1 MNVAQ
6 ITNYFNIGLLVL
18 FILLAVGLAL
28 AALRGFRRGVWKST
42 HNMIF
47 ILGLVFLAFFTLNAL
62 TELIGSF
69 DLSPF
74 LKGYLYIS
82 REIDGEWVT
91 YYVPITSVKETLT
104 NFIQG
109 FYTLFNV
116 AASAKTAANF
126 ALALAT
132 SVLKIVLFI
141 VDMILIVTIGN
152 FLSFLMWFLVA
163 KHFVPKIAR
172 KLIKIRWLGMIETMV
187 TFIVV
192 TFLFMTPL
200 TSLLN
205 SLNQSYQKNRPSS
218 QNEMVMNIGN
228 FVDAYNDSLFAKII
242 FNWTV
247 DENGMTLDVRLFD
260 ALTTG
265 ISGDVSIGLVG
276 EFANITNLIIGA
288 GRGITDSTDSEI
300 SYDPTLLITK
310 DYIDMVFDVLIESDL
325 INTIFPMVLEVAL
338 NSDVLEEYIPSRLID
353 ISDVKW
359 SDEVGYVRDMVD
371 CVFDSG
377 VIDNLYVDE
386 NGQKKMRSFEGN
398 DLVLFIDSVVHSEN
412 FNELLNI
419 FKSIDDSKIL
429 SKAVPALIQFL
440 ISSDE
445 EGNIK
450 KYLPLSWEELNEF
463 SWGYECYILLDFLH
477 KVATI
482 DDDFVKAIFVN
493 AEIYK
498 PAEDE
503 EIKSLP
509 DLVSDHINDFKT
521 LLVGEVDD
529 SGNPTNVDSVGR
541 TKVFE
546 NGQRIEGRNY
556 CLFDMSIISSVLPTI
571 LDGLFE
577 LDAFKDINENITD
590 SDLDPFHE
598 AVMSLNQ
605 GVRLKNYKKEFNAI
619 LDVVATIAND
629 KELLDSL
636 FKGKGLEGLMEE
648 EGNFMSINKTH
659 ITYFQTAI
667 GKMDKS
673 SLLYSTLTP
682 IFKSFL
688 KGDDLANTLNDVGLR
703 SDVLVSAIDHDM
715 KKENHTLFHDF
726 SSLLDEWDNLR
737 KVFDLS
743 DANGDASSLMDKL
756 KDQEVIDALTSIL
769 GILYKNPIINP
780 TPEPGDDYE
789 KNENLYGLFEFV
801 FNMTGDMGLT
811 VTRDTLR
818 NVPDWDKEFDAFG
831 KILQHIASRDI
842 LNATD
847 SFSDGLTTGLI
858 SSLKG
863 DGPGDINLPKLF
875 TLVDDSYIFSTTL
888 GPFLDDRLGPSLEGF
903 LIDNENHVCFSN
915 LKQGDWKD
923 EGTSMASL
931 LESLDIL
938 VTEGGSDFLSS
949 FDMTSLNRITDLN
962 DMLHELANSHIFDY
976 IDENGVLHYQFGQ
989 WIYNKVDSSLGQF
1002 TVDEGTAN
1010 EKSFDLLAD
1019 PKPKDEYSWSWD
1031 TASWGIRP
1039 EDDAEH
1045 ADPYFQTWKDKYNAN
1060 GTKQDTHYIA
1070 YRDFI
1075 GLQREE
1081 WCKYDIYMSKQK
1093 AFMDVHKQDLS
1104 NIATYL
1110 DPATNEW
1117 NGYFGSDLFT
1127 SDYKEVFE
1135 VDEISR
1141 VVEFLTFAM
1150 RIMTPRRDNTT
1161 LALNKIPVKL
1171 LDDFLNSLN
1180 DSKCMRIS
1188 LYNFYR
1194 IASESIF
1201 NDYSGFSLASAY
1213 NAYLVDVDVDMFD
1226 YDGGRV
1232 IRRQELDKLV
1242 DFYNF
1247 INAAQDKNVL
1257 TGGSFDISKLTESG
1271 FMDEMR
1277 VAIKDLNNSF
1287 VFHRKGSALVNH
1299 DTVFQGLF
1307 HEMLKGTND
1316 IKDIIYIGANS
1327 PKDAANTALYTN
1339 ADEKIDY
1346 LINHIFMTDQEI
1358 IDAGQDV
1365 TITLGLEN
1373 DEVDYI
1379 FDCVNTIYTMEDKD
1393 GNKFT
1398 NPSSIDINNINADT
1412 TIQPLLTDL
1421 NNSALLRDCVP
1432 NVMYNMFIKD
1442 SKMNI
1447 STADGSV
1454 GFQQVDPFYHY
1465 YYNDTVKRAAPDYD
1479 AKYLVKDIAGITNL
1493 ITEYQEFNTQL
1504 AGKDLSD
1511 RTTLQGLTGEGGV
1524 LSSLLNSMHDANI
1537 FHSPARNY
1545 DGITPYYTDKFND
1558 NGYTLFEEMM
1568 SKVCSFVKLDTFAYE
1583 DSYAPDHDNYGSAE
1597 AKLRHNVKAITTRDD
1612 ANSGHAYAPIEGKGA
1627 WKQEI
1632 DTIVHLANVAS
1643 TVGSGEKLD
1652 VSNFKLNELAPANV
1666 KSMLT
1671 AVNASDLVAD
1681 AVPDFVDQGFTAI
1694 NLGTLT
1700 SYDAGSGPVNYSYY
1714 RLGQTIYG
1722 GDNANSPVGS
1732 EIDNI
1737 YQIMDSLYDE
1747 GTQSYATS
1755 MGNMTDFLKGEG
1767 GEDGLTGFMRFI
1779 YKSHIF
1785 NTSQEGVYN
1794 AYNVIDG
1801 HNTSAQGILLYNS
1814 LGDNLSAY
1822 IARDADETTPEK
1834 SALDKIASLSK
1845 IVHMH
1850 NYVHNAED
1858 ITYLVESKGLVHL
1871 INTTDGNIDANTFTT
1886 DTSVEG
1892 IKTKKALILSI
1903 VENAYNSTGKTD
1915 PEDYQ
1920 RSAIVSEF
1928 LSGLFNNILENQYH
1942 KLDTDKPTY
1951 AYVKFSFGN
1960 DDAATLVFNDY
1971 AKLNVDEK
1979 NGLEGILD
1987 ALDYI
1992 GNPAT
1997 MKDHADDL
2005 EACFVKMGPNEDHNS
2020 NIARA
2025 LYLTEAHQYFKN
2037 LRQPILL
2044 DSHGDMFLPLDET
2057 TCDVTMDNN
2066 LYSYNDIYKFSFAD
2080 YGNRIKTF
2088 LNEVVLP

>member
-18 FILLAVGLAL
+18 FIILVIGLAL

-42 HNMIF
+42 HNMVF
-47 ILGLVFLAFFTLNAL
+47 MLGLVFLAFFTLSAL
-62 TELIGSF
+62 TELVGSL

-74 LKGYLYIS
+74 IKGSLYIS
-82 REIDGEWVT
+82 REIDGEIVT
-91 YYVPITSVKETLT
+91 YYIPITSVKETLT

-116 AASAKTAANF
+116 AASAKNAANF
-126 ALALAT
+126 ALALAS

-141 VDMILIVTIGN
+141 IDMLLIVTLGN
-152 FLSFLMWFLVA
+152 LLSFLMWFLVA
-163 KHFVPKIAR
+163 QHFVPKIAR

-205 SLNQSYQKNRPSS
+205 SLNQSYQRNRPNSD
-218 QNEMVMNIGN
+218 NEMVMNIGN
-228 FVDAYNDSLFAKII
+228 FVDAYNQSLFAQIL

-247 DENGMTLDVRLFD
+247 DDKGMTLDVRLFD
-260 ALTTG
+260 SFTTG
-265 ISGDVSIGLVG
+265 VSEDATIGLVG
-276 EFANITNLIIGA
+276 ELANITNLIIGA
-288 GRGITDSTDSEI
+288 GQGITSSSESEI

-310 DYIDMVFDVLIESDL
+310 EYVDMVFDVLIESDL
-325 INTIFPMVLEVAL
+325 INTIFPIVLEIAM

-353 ISDVKW
+353 LGDVKW
-359 SDEVGYVRDMVD
+359 GEEVGYVKDMVD
-371 CVFDSG
+371 CIFDSG
-377 VIDNLYVDE
+377 VIESLYVDE
-386 NGQKKMRSFEGN
+386 NGQKQMRSFEGN

-419 FKSIDDSKIL
+419 FKSIDNSKIL
-429 SKAVPALIQFL
+429 SKAVPALVQFL
-440 ISSDE
+440 ISSDQ

-477 KVATI
+477 KVITI

-498 PAEDE
+498 PADGET
-503 EIKSLP
+503 IKSLP
-509 DLVSDHINDFKT
+509 DLVSEHINDFKA
-521 LLVGEVDD
+521 LLVGETDADGKLINLD
-529 SGNPTNVDSVGR
+529 SAGR

-556 CLFDMSIISSVLPTI
+556 CLFDMAIISSVLPSI
-571 LDGLFE
+571 LDGMFE
-577 LDAFKDINENITD
+577 LDAFKEINTNITD
-590 SDLDPFHE
+590 EDIEPFHE
-598 AVMSLNQ
+598 AVSKLNE
-605 GVRLKNYKKEFNAI
+605 GIRLKNYKQEFNAI

-629 KELLDSL
+629 KDLLDSI

-648 EGNFMSINKTH
+648 EGNFLSIDKTH
-659 ITYFQTAI
+659 IEYFQSAI

-673 SLLYSTLTP
+673 SLLYSALSP
-682 IFKSFL
+682 ILKSL
-688 KGDDLANTLNDVGLR
+688 LSGDDIANTLNDIGLR
-703 SDVLVSAIDHDM
+703 ADVLVSAIDHDM
-715 KKENHTLFHDF
+715 KKENHTLFTDF
-726 SSLLDEWDNLR
+726 SSILDEWDNLQ

-743 DANGDASSLMDKL
+743 NAGGDANSLMDKL

-769 GILYKNPIINP
+769 SILYKNPIINP
-780 TPEPGDDYE
+780 TPNATDTYE
-789 KNENLYGLFEFV
+789 KNENLYGLFEYV

-842 LNATD
+842 LNAAD

-863 DGPGDINLPKLF
+863 DGPSDINLPKLF

-923 EGTSMASL
+923 EGESMAAM
-931 LESLDIL
+931 LESLNTL

-949 FDMTSLNRITDLN
+949 FDMTSLNKITDLN
-962 DMLHELANSHIFDY
+962 DMLHELANSHVFDY
-976 IDENGVLHYQFGQ
+976 VDENNVLHYQFGQ
-989 WIYNKVDSSLGQF
+989 WIYNKIDTSLGKF
-1002 TVDEGTAN
+1002 TVNEGLAD

-1019 PKPKDEYSWSWD
+1019 PKPKANSTWSWD
-1031 TASWGIRP
+1031 VASWGARP
-1039 EDDAEH
+1039 EDDPDHPDE
-1045 ADPYFQTWKDKYNAN
+1045 YFALWKQKYNPD
-1060 GTKQDTHYIA
+1060 GTKEDTHYIA

-1075 GLQREE
+1075 GLSREE
-1081 WCKYDIYMSKQK
+1081 WCKYSEYVTAQK
-1093 AFMDVHKQDLS
+1093 AFMDLHKEDLTS
-1104 NIATYL
+1104 TTTYL
-1110 DPATNEW
+1110 NPATNEW
-1117 NGYFGSDLFT
+1117 SNYFGSDLFT
-1127 SDYKEVFE
+1127 SDYKAVFQ

-1141 VVEFLTFAM
+1141 VAEFLTFAM
-1150 RIMTPRRDNTT
+1150 RIMTPRRDNTI
-1161 LALNKIPVKL
+1161 LPLNKIPAKL

-1180 DSKCMRIS
+1180 DTKCMRIS

-1201 NDYSGFSLASAY
+1201 NDFSGFSLASAY
-1213 NAYLVDVDVDMFD
+1213 NAYLVDVDHDIFD
-1226 YDGGRV
+1226 YEGGRV
-1232 IRRQELDKLV
+1232 TRRLELDKLV

-1247 INAAQDKNVL
+1247 INDAQDSNVL
-1257 TGGSFDISKLTESG
+1257 TGGSFDISKLVENS
-1271 FMDEMR
+1271 FMDSMR
-1277 VAIKDLNNSF
+1277 IAIKDLNNSH
-1287 VFHRKGSALVNH
+1287 VFHRKGSAVVNEL
-1299 DTVFQGLF
+1299 TVFQGLF
-1307 HEMLKGTND
+1307 NKMLGGTNE
-1316 IKDIIYIGANS
+1316 IKDIIYLGANS
-1327 PKDAANTALYTN
+1327 PKDAAQSALYSN
-1339 ADEKIDY
+1339 ATEKVEY
-1346 LINHIFMTDQEI
+1346 LVKHIFQTDEQI
-1358 IDAGQDV
+1358 IDAGLDV
-1365 TITLGLEN
+1365 NTTLANEN
-1373 DEVDYI
+1373 AEVDYI
-1379 FDCVNTIYTMEDKD
+1379 FDCVHTIYTMEDKD
-1393 GNKFT
+1393 GNKIS
-1398 NPSSIDINNINADT
+1398 NPNNININNINADT

-1432 NVMYNMFIKD
+1432 NVMYNMLIKD

-1447 STADGSV
+1447 STSDGSV
-1454 GFQQVDPFYHY
+1454 SFSQVDPFYQY
-1465 YYNDTVKRAAPDYD
+1465 YYNDTVKRATPDYD
-1479 AKYLVKDIAGITNL
+1479 AKYLNKDIASITNL

-1511 RTTLQGLTGEGGV
+1511 RTTLQNLTGEGGV
-1524 LSSLLNSMHDANI
+1524 LASLLKSMHDSNI

-1568 SKVCSFVKLDTFAYE
+1568 SKVCSFVKLDTFAY
-1583 DSYAPDHDNYGSAE
+1583 DDTYALDHDTYGSSG
-1597 AKLRHNVKAITTRDD
+1597 AKLKHNVKAITALDD
-1612 ANSGHAYAPIEGKGA
+1612 ANSGHGYAPNPAKGA
-1627 WKQEI
+1627 WEQEI
-1632 DTIVHLANVAS
+1632 DAIVHLANVAAS
-1643 TVGSGEKLD
+1643 VGSGDKLD
-1652 VSNFKLNELAPANV
+1652 VSAFKLNELAPASV

-1681 AVPDFVDQGFTAI
+1681 AVPGFVSKGFTTI

-1700 SYDAGSGPVNYSYY
+1700 SYDAGSGEVDYSYY
-1714 RLGQTIYG
+1714 RLGQNIYG
-1722 GDNANSPVGS
+1722 GATGDSPVGS

-1737 YQIMDSLYDE
+1737 YQVMESLYDE
-1747 GTQSYATS
+1747 GTNSYATS

-1767 GEDGLTGFMRFI
+1767 GESGLTGFMRFV

-1785 NTSQEGVYN
+1785 NTKLDGTYD
-1794 AYNVIDG
+1794 AYNEVNG
-1801 HNTSAQGILLYNS
+1801 HQITAQGILLYNS
-1814 LGDNLSAY
+1814 LGADLSAY
-1822 IARDADETTPEK
+1822 IARDADSLTPERT
-1834 SALDKIASLSK
+1834 ALDKIATLSK
-1845 IVHMH
+1845 ITHMH
-1850 NYVHNAED
+1850 NYVHDAED
-1858 ITYLVESKGLVHL
+1858 ITYVVESKGLINL
-1871 INTTDGNIDANTFTT
+1871 INTTDGNINADTFTS
-1886 DTSVEG
+1886 DTTVGG
-1892 IKTKKALILSI
+1892 IKAKRDLILSI

-1928 LSGLFNNILENQYH
+1928 LSGLFNNILENQYT

-1951 AYVKFSFGN
+1951 RYVKFSFGN
-1960 DDAATLVFNDY
+1960 DDASTLVFNDY
-1971 AKLNVDEK
+1971 SKLNVDEK

-1987 ALDYI
+1987 SLDYI
-1992 GNPAT
+1992 SNPAT
-1997 MKDHADDL
+1997 MKSHAAEL
-2005 EACFVKMGPNEDHNS
+2005 KQCFIKMGPSEDHNS

-2037 LRQPILL
+2037 LSSPFIL
-2044 DSHGDMFLPLDET
+2044 DSHGDQFLPIDET
-2057 TCDVTMDNN
+2057 TCDVNDDNN
-2066 LYSYNDIYKFSFAD
+2066 LYSYNELFKFSFAA
-2080 YGNRIKTF
+2080 YGDRIETF
-2088 LNEVVLP
+2088 LNDVVI

>member
-42 HNMIF
+42 HNMVF
-47 ILGLVFLAFFTLNAL
+47 MLGLIFLAFFTLSAF
-62 TELIGSF
+62 TELVGSL

-74 LKGYLYIS
+74 IKGTLYIS
-82 REIDGEWVT
+82 REIDGELVT
-91 YYVPITSVKETLT
+91 YYVPITSVKETLV

-116 AASAKTAANF
+116 AATAEKAANF
-126 ALALAT
+126 ALALAS

-141 VDMILIVTIGN
+141 VDMILIVTLGN
-152 FLSFLMWFLVA
+152 LLSFLMWHLVA

-187 TFIVV
+187 TFVVV

-205 SLNQSYQKNRPSS
+205 SLNQSYQKNRPNTD
-218 QNEMVMNIGN
+218 NEMVMNIGN
-228 FVDAYNDSLFAKII
+228 FVDAYNQSLFAQIL
-242 FNWTV
+242 FNWSV
-247 DENGMTLDVRLFD
+247 DEKGMTLDVRLFD
-260 ALTTG
+260 SFTTG
-265 ISGDVSIGLVG
+265 VSGDATIGLVG
-276 EFANITNLIIGA
+276 ELANITNLIIGA
-288 GRGITDSTDSEI
+288 GRGITSSTESEF
-300 SYDPTLLITK
+300 SYDPTLLISK
-310 DYIDMVFDVLIESDL
+310 EYVDMVFDVLIESDL
-325 INTIFPMVLEVAL
+325 INTIFPIVLEIGM
-338 NSDVLEEYIPSRLID
+338 NSDVLEQYIPSRLID

-359 SDEVGYVRDMVD
+359 SEEVGYVKDMVD
-371 CVFDSG
+371 CIFDSG
-377 VIDNLYVDE
+377 VVESLYVDE
-386 NGQKKMRSFEGN
+386 AGQKKMRSFEGN
-398 DLVLFIDSVVHSEN
+398 DLVLFIDNVVHSEN
-412 FNELLNI
+412 FDRLLDI
-419 FKSIDDSKIL
+419 FKSIDSSKIL
-429 SKAVPALIQFL
+429 SKAVPALVQFL

-477 KVATI
+477 KVITI

-498 PAEDE
+498 PADGETVKE
-503 EIKSLP
+503 LP
-509 DLVSDHINDFKT
+509 DLVSEHINDFKA
-521 LLVGEVDD
+521 LLVGETDD
-529 SGNPTNVDSVGR
+529 DGKLINLDSAGR

-546 NGQRIEGRNY
+546 NGQRIPGRNY
-556 CLFDMSIISSVLPTI
+556 CLFDMAIISSVLPSI
-571 LDGLFE
+571 IDGMFE
-577 LDAFKDINENITD
+577 FDAFKEINENITD
-590 SDLDPFHE
+590 EDIEPFHE
-598 AVMSLNQ
+598 AVKKLNE
-605 GVRLKNYKKEFNAI
+605 GTRLKNYKQEFNAI
-619 LDVVATIAND
+619 LDVVATVAND
-629 KELLDSL
+629 KELLDSI
-636 FKGKGLEGLMEE
+636 FKGKGFEGLMEE
-648 EGNFMSINKTH
+648 EGNPLSINQKH
-659 ITYFQTAI
+659 VTYFQQAI
-667 GKMDKS
+667 GKMDRS
-673 SLLYSTLTP
+673 SLLYSALTP

-688 KGDDLANTLNDVGLR
+688 SGDDLANTLNDIGLR
-703 SDVLVSAIDHDM
+703 ADVLVSAIDHDM
-715 KKENHTLFHDF
+715 KKENHTFFTDF
-726 SSLLDEWDNLR
+726 SSILDEWGNLQ
-737 KVFDLS
+737 KVLDLS
-743 DANGDASSLMDKL
+743 DAGGDANSLMDKL
-756 KDQEVIDALTSIL
+756 KDQETIDALTSIL

-780 TPEPGDDYE
+780 TPNATDNYE
-789 KNENLYGLFEFV
+789 KNENLYGLFEYV

-831 KILQHIASRDI
+831 KIIQHIASRDI
-842 LNATD
+842 LNAAD

-863 DGPGDINLPKLF
+863 DGPSDINLPKLF

-888 GPFLDDRLGPSLEGF
+888 GPFLDDRLGPSLDGF

-923 EGTSMASL
+923 EGESMAAM
-931 LESLDIL
+931 LESLNTL
-938 VTEGGSDFLSS
+938 VNEGGSDFLSS

-962 DMLHELANSHIFDY
+962 DMLHELANSHVFDY
-976 IDENGVLHYQFGQ
+976 VDENNVLHYQFGQ
-989 WIYNKVDSSLGQF
+989 WIYNKVDSSLGKF
-1002 TVDEGTAN
+1002 TVDEGTAS

-1019 PKPKDEYSWSWD
+1019 PRPKDNSTWSWD
-1031 TASWGIRP
+1031 VASWGARP
-1039 EDDAEH
+1039 EDNPDHPDE
-1045 ADPYFQTWKDKYNAN
+1045 YFALWKAKYNPN
-1060 GTKQDTHYIA
+1060 GTKEETHYIA

-1081 WCKYDIYMSKQK
+1081 WCKYDLYMSKQK
-1093 AFMDVHKQDLS
+1093 AFMDAHKDDL
-1104 NIATYL
+1104 NNVATYL

-1117 NGYFGSDLFT
+1117 SSYFGSDIFT
-1127 SDYKEVFE
+1127 ADYKEVFE

-1141 VVEFLTFAM
+1141 VAEFLTYAM
-1150 RIMTPRRDNTT
+1150 RIMTPRRDNTI
-1161 LALNKIPVKL
+1161 LSLNKIPAKL

-1180 DSKCMRIS
+1180 DTKCMRVS
-1188 LYNFYR
+1188 LFNFYR

-1201 NDYSGFSLASAY
+1201 NDYSGFSLNSAY
-1213 NAYLVDVDVDMFD
+1213 NAYLVDCDCNMFD
-1226 YDGGRV
+1226 YEAGRAA
-1232 IRRQELDKLV
+1232 RRLELDKLV

-1247 INAAQDKNVL
+1247 INDAQESNVMS
-1257 TGGSFDISKLTESG
+1257 GGSFDISKLNENG
-1271 FMDEMR
+1271 FMDDMR
-1277 VAIKDLNNSF
+1277 VAIKDLNNSY
-1287 VFHRKGSALVNH
+1287 VFHRKGSAVTGQL
-1299 DTVFQGLF
+1299 TVFQGLF
-1307 HEMLKGTND
+1307 NKMLGGTNE
-1316 IKDIIYIGANS
+1316 IKDIIYLGENS
-1327 PKDAANTALYTN
+1327 PKDAANSALYSN
-1339 ADEKIDY
+1339 ATEKVEY
-1346 LINHIFMTDQEI
+1346 LVKHIFQTDAQIEAASLDV
-1358 IDAGQDV
+1358 DAELIKQ
-1365 TITLGLEN
+1365 N
-1373 DEVDYI
+1373 AEVDCI

-1393 GNKFT
+1393 GQKIT
-1398 NPSSIDINNINADT
+1398 NPNSMNINNINADT

-1432 NVMYNMFIKD
+1432 NVMYNMLIKD

-1447 STADGSV
+1447 STAEGSV
-1454 GFQQVDPFYHY
+1454 SFSQVDPFYQY
-1465 YYNDTVKRAAPDYD
+1465 FYNDTVKRATPDYD
-1479 AKYLVKDIAGITNL
+1479 AKYLAKDIASITNL

-1524 LSSLLNSMHDANI
+1524 LASLLYSMHDSNI

-1545 DGITPYYTDKFND
+1545 DGITPYYTNKFEG

-1597 AKLRHNVKAITTRDD
+1597 AKLKHNVKAITALDD
-1612 ANSGHAYAPIEGKGA
+1612 AGTGHAYAPVEGKGA
-1627 WKQEI
+1627 WRQEI

-1643 TVGSGEKLD
+1643 SIGSGDKLD
-1652 VSNFKLNELAPANV
+1652 VSTFKLNELAPASV

-1700 SYDAGSGPVNYSYY
+1700 SYDAGEGAVNYSYY

-1722 GDNANSPVGS
+1722 GASGNSPVGS

-1737 YQIMDSLYDE
+1737 YQIMESLYDE
-1747 GTQSYATS
+1747 GTHSYATS

-1767 GEDGLTGFMRFI
+1767 GESGLQGFMRFI

-1785 NTSQEGVYN
+1785 NTKLDGTYD
-1794 AYNVIDG
+1794 AYNVVNG
-1801 HNTSAQGILLYNS
+1801 HNITAQGILLYNS

-1822 IARDADETTPEK
+1822 IARDADSTTPERT
-1834 SALDKIASLSK
+1834 ALDKIATLSK

-1850 NYVHNAED
+1850 NYVHDAED
-1858 ITYLVESKGLVHL
+1858 ITYVVESKGLINL
-1871 INTTDGNIDANTFTT
+1871 INTTDGNITADTFTS

-1892 IKTKKALILSI
+1892 VKAKKAFILSI
-1903 VENAYNSTGKTD
+1903 IENAYNSTGKTD

-1928 LSGLFNNILENQYH
+1928 LSGLFNNILENQYT
-1942 KLDTDKPTY
+1942 KLDGKAGYT
-1951 AYVKFSFGN
+1951 YVKFSFGN
-1960 DDAATLVFNDY
+1960 DDASTLVFSDY
-1971 AKLNVDEK
+1971 ATLNVDEK

-1997 MKDHADDL
+1997 MKTHVAEL
-2005 EACFVKMGPNEDHNS
+2005 KQCFIKMGPSEDHNS

-2037 LRQPILL
+2037 IRNPLLL
-2044 DSHGDMFLPLDET
+2044 DSHGQMFLPIDET
-2057 TCDVTMDNN
+2057 TCNVADDNN
-2066 LYSYNDIYKFSFAD
+2066 LYSYNDTFKFSFAA
-2080 YGNRIKTF
+2080 YGERIEAF
-2088 LNEVVLP
+2088 LNEVVIP

>member
-1 MNVAQ
+1 MDVAQ
-6 ITNYFNIGLLVL
+6 ITNYFNIGLLVV

-28 AALRGFRRGVWKST
+28 SGLRGFRRGVWKST
-42 HNMIF
+42 HNMVF
-47 ILGLVFLAFFTLNAL
+47 MLGLVILAFFTLNAL
-62 TELIGSF
+62 TELVGSL
-69 DLSPF
+69 DLSQF
-74 LKGYLYIS
+74 IKGSLYIS

-126 ALALAT
+126 ALALA
-132 SVLKIVLFI
+132 SSALKIILFI
-141 VDMILIVTIGN
+141 VDMILIVTLGN
-152 FLSFLMWFLVA
+152 LLSFLMWFLVA

-172 KLIKIRWLGMIETMV
+172 KLIKLRWVGMIETMV

-200 TSLLN
+200 TSLVN
-205 SLNQSYQKNRPSS
+205 SLNQSYQKNRPNSE
-218 QNEMVMNIGN
+218 NEMVMNIGN

-247 DENGMTLDVRLFD
+247 DDSGMTLDVRLFD
-260 ALTTG
+260 SFTTG
-265 ISGDVSIGLVG
+265 VSGDVSIGLVG
-276 EFANITNLIIGA
+276 ELANITNLIIGA
-288 GRGITDSTDSEI
+288 GRGITDSSSNEF
-300 SYDPTLLITK
+300 SYDPTLLISK
-310 DYIDMVFDVLIESDL
+310 EYVDMVFDVLIESDL
-325 INTIFPMVLEVAL
+325 INSIFPIVLEIAL
-338 NSDVLEEYIPSRLID
+338 NSDVLEEFIPSRLID

-359 SDEVGYVRDMVD
+359 SEEVGYVKDMVD

-377 VIDNLYVDE
+377 VIDNLYIDE

-398 DLVLFIDSVVHSEN
+398 DLVLFIDNVVHSEN

-419 FKSIDDSKIL
+419 FKSIDSSKIL

-440 ISSDE
+440 ISSDK

-477 KVATI
+477 KVVTI

-493 AEIYK
+493 ADIYK
-498 PAEDE
+498 PADGET
-503 EIKSLP
+503 IKSLP
-509 DLVSDHINDFKT
+509 DLVSDHISDFKT
-521 LLVGEVDD
+521 LLVGEVDAD
-529 SGNPTNVDSVGR
+529 GNPKNVDSSGR

-546 NGQRIEGRNY
+546 NGQRIENRNY

-577 LDAFKDINENITD
+577 LDAFKDISSNITED
-590 SDLDPFHE
+590 DITPFHD
-598 AVMSLNQ
+598 AVKKLNE
-605 GVRLKNYKKEFNAI
+605 GVRLRNYKKEFNAI
-619 LDVVATIAND
+619 LDVVATIAED
-629 KELLDSL
+629 KDLLDSL
-636 FKGKGLEGLMEE
+636 FKGKGLDGLMEE
-648 EGNFMSINKTH
+648 EGNFLSINQTH

-673 SLLYSTLTP
+673 ALLYSTLSP
-682 IFKSFL
+682 ILKSL
-688 KGDDLANTLNDVGLR
+688 LSGKDVANTLNDIGLR
-703 SDVLVSAIDHDM
+703 ADVLVSAIDHDM
-715 KKENHTLFHDF
+715 KKENHTLFTDF
-726 SSLLDEWDNLR
+726 SSVLDEWGNLQ

-743 DANGDASSLMDKL
+743 KAGGDANSLMGKL

-769 GILYKNPIINP
+769 SILYKNPIINP
-780 TPEPGDDYE
+780 TPGPTDTYE
-789 KNENLYGLFEFV
+789 KNENLYGLFEYV
-801 FNMTGDMGLT
+801 FSMTGDMGLT

-858 SSLKG
+858 DSLRG
-863 DGPGDINLPKLF
+863 DGPGDINLPQLF

-888 GPFLDDRLGPSLEGF
+888 GPFLDDRLGSSLEGF
-903 LIDNENHVCFSN
+903 LIDKENHVCFSN
-915 LKQGDWKD
+915 LEQGDWKD
-923 EGTSMASL
+923 EGESMGRLLNSL
-931 LESLDIL
+931 HTLVES
-938 VTEGGSDFLSS
+938 GGSDFLTT
-949 FDMTSLNRITDLN
+949 FDMTGLNKITDLN
-962 DMLHELANSHIFDY
+962 DMLHELAHSNIFDY
-976 IDENGVLHYQFGQ
+976 VDENGQHIYQFGQ
-989 WIYNKVDSSLGQF
+989 WIYNKIDSSLGKF
-1002 TVDEGTAN
+1002 TVNEGQAD

-1019 PKPKDEYSWSWD
+1019 PVVKDNSTWSWD
-1031 TASWGIRP
+1031 VASWGARP
-1039 EDDAEH
+1039 EDDPSNP
-1045 ADPYFQTWKDKYNAN
+1045 DPYFQTWKNRYNPD
-1060 GTKQDTHYIA
+1060 GTKEDTHYIA
-1070 YRDFI
+1070 YRDFS
-1075 GLQREE
+1075 GLTREE
-1081 WCKYDIYMSKQK
+1081 WCRYDLFVEKQD
-1093 AFMDVHKQDLS
+1093 AFMTAHKSDLT
-1104 NIATYL
+1104 NETTYL
-1110 DPATNEW
+1110 DPTTNSW
-1117 NGYFGSDLFT
+1117 SGYFGSDLFT
-1127 SDYKEVFE
+1127 ADYKEVFE

-1141 VVEFLTFAM
+1141 VAEFLTYAM
-1150 RIMTPRRDNTT
+1150 RIMTPRRDSTT

-1180 DSKCMRIS
+1180 DTKCMRIS

-1201 NDYSGFSLASAY
+1201 NDYSGFSLTSAY
-1213 NAYLVDVDVDMFD
+1213 NAYLVDVDCDMFD
-1226 YDGGRV
+1226 YDGGRIV
-1232 IRRQELDKLV
+1232 RRQELDKLV

-1247 INAAQDKNVL
+1247 INAAQDSNVM
-1257 TGGSFDISKLTESG
+1257 TGGSFDISKLNENG
-1271 FMDEMR
+1271 FMDQMR

-1287 VFHRKGSALVNH
+1287 VFHRKGSAVVGQL
-1299 DTVFQGLF
+1299 TVFQGLF
-1307 HEMLKGTND
+1307 NKMLGGTNE
-1316 IKDIIYIGANS
+1316 IKDIIYLGANS
-1327 PKDAANTALYTN
+1327 PKDAANSALYSN
-1339 ADEKIDY
+1339 ATEKVEY
-1346 LINHIFMTDQEI
+1346 LVKHIFQTDEEI
-1358 IDAGQDV
+1358 KAASLDVDA
-1365 TITLGLEN
+1365 TLAKEN
-1373 DEVDYI
+1373 AEVDCI

-1393 GNKFT
+1393 GQKIS
-1398 NPSSIDINNINADT
+1398 NPNNININNINADT

-1432 NVMYNMFIKD
+1432 NVMYNMLIKD
-1442 SKMNI
+1442 SKMSI
-1447 STADGSV
+1447 STSEGSV
-1454 GFQQVDPFYHY
+1454 SFSQVDPFYQY
-1465 YYNDTVKRAAPDYD
+1465 YYNDTVKRATPDYD
-1479 AKYLVKDIAGITNL
+1479 AKYLVKDIASITNL

-1504 AGKDLSD
+1504 AGKDLSN

-1524 LSSLLNSMHDANI
+1524 LASLLNSMHDSNI

-1545 DGITPYYTDKFND
+1545 DGITPYYTNKFEG

-1597 AKLRHNVKAITTRDD
+1597 AKLKHNVKAITALDD
-1612 ANSGHAYAPIEGKGA
+1612 GDLGHAYAPIEGKGA
-1627 WKQEI
+1627 WQQEI

-1643 TVGSGEKLD
+1643 SIGSGDKLD
-1652 VSNFKLNELAPANV
+1652 VSTFKLNELAPASV

-1700 SYDAGSGPVNYSYY
+1700 SYDAGEGPINYSYY

-1722 GDNANSPVGS
+1722 GVNANSPVGS

-1737 YQIMDSLYDE
+1737 YQIMESLYDE
-1747 GTQSYATS
+1747 GTHSYATS

-1767 GEDGLTGFMRFI
+1767 GESGLQGFMRFI

-1785 NTSQEGVYN
+1785 NTKLDGTYD
-1794 AYNVIDG
+1794 AYNLVNG
-1801 HNTSAQGILLYNS
+1801 HNITAQGILLYNS

-1822 IARDADETTPEK
+1822 IARDADSTTPERT
-1834 SALDKIASLSK
+1834 ALDKIATLSK

-1850 NYVHNAED
+1850 NYVHDAED
-1858 ITYLVESKGLVHL
+1858 ITYVVESKGLINL
-1871 INTTDGNIDANTFTT
+1871 INTTDGNITANTFTS
-1886 DTSVEG
+1886 DTSIEG
-1892 IKTKKALILSI
+1892 VKAKKAFILSI
-1903 VENAYNSTGKTD
+1903 IENAYNSTGKTD

-1928 LSGLFNNILENQYH
+1928 LSGLFNNILENQYT
-1942 KLDTDKPTY
+1942 KLDGKAGYT
-1951 AYVKFSFGN
+1951 YVKFSFGN
-1960 DDAATLVFNDY
+1960 DDASTLVFADY
-1971 AKLNVDEK
+1971 SKLNVDEK

-1987 ALDYI
+1987 ALDYLGTGDPLTI
-1992 GNPAT
+1992 KTHVAEL
-1997 MKDHADDL
+1997 KQ
-2005 EACFVKMGPNEDHNS
+2005 CFIKMGPNENHNS

-2025 LYLTEAHQYFKN
+2025 LYLTEAHEYFKG
-2037 LRQPILL
+2037 LRKPYIIN
-2044 DSHGDMFLPLDET
+2044 SHGDQFLPIDET
-2057 TCDVTMDNN
+2057 TCGVNDDNN
-2066 LYSYNDIYKFSFAD
+2066 LYSYNDTFKFSFAA
-2080 YGNRIKTF
+2080 YGQRIEDF
-2088 LNEVVLP
+2088 LNDVTL